1 MALDSAGNLFIV
13 DVSNGRIR
21 KVDTLGII
29 TTVAGNGIPTGFF
42 DGEGGDPADDLGDG
56 GPATSASL
64 NGPFGVALD
73 GLGNGFIADTSNQRI
88 RRVDAATG
96 IITTVAGDGFGGSS
110 GDGGPATSA
119 RLFHPTGVALD
130 GTGNLFIADLGNHR
144 IRKVDTSGI
153 ITTVAG
159 DGFGGFS
166 GYGGPATSA
175 SLNLPHGVALDGAG
189 NLFIAD
195 QFKHRIRKVDTSGII
210 TTVAGNG
217 SATFP
222 GDGGP
227 ATSAR
232 LFHPT
237 GVALDGAGNLF
248 IADSSNHRVRKVDT
262 SGIIT
267 TVAGNGSFG
276 FSGDGGPATSARLG
290 SPSGVA
296 LDSSGNLFIVDLFND
311 RIRKVGSPNPPAV
324 SLSITD
330 LTFADQ
336 GVGTTS
342 TAQTVTLTNTGE
354 DLLTITSIAVSGDF
368 DQTNTCSNP
377 LAVGESCTIS
387 VTFTPTLAGT
397 RTGELTVIADSVGV
411 STVALTGTGGAGGVP
426 AVALSST
433 TLSFVDQPVGT
444 TSAAQTVTLTN
455 TGDGVLNVTGL
466 TVSGDFAQTNDC
478 APLAPSASCTV
489 NVSFSPTAGGA
500 RTGTLTIDSNDP
512 GSPDTV
518 NLTGTGTEF
527 VVTVTGG
534 GDTVTITAGGTANY
548 ELLLAPA
555 GFVGTVT
562 LTCTGVPA
570 GTTCTVTPNMVTL
583 DGTIGVAIM
592 VIVTTTAPSLLM
604 PPAGPQSGMPW
615 LPWLLGLAMTVAL
628 AEALRRRS
636 AWAGR
641 LMPQRAWPV
650 LAATLLFAALWA
662 SCGSGGPT
670 LPPAGGGIPTGGTP
684 TGTSTLVINASSGGQ
699 VVQTINL
706 TLTVN

>member
-13 DVSNGRIR
+13 DVSNGRIRKVDTSGIITTVAGNGSLFGFSGDEGPATSASLNRPIGVALDSTGNLFIGDQSNNRIR

-42 DGEGGDPADDLGDG
+42 DGEGGDPADDL
-56 GPATSASL
+56 
-64 NGPFGVALD
+64 
-73 GLGNGFIADTSNQRI
+73 
-88 RRVDAATG
+88 
-96 IITTVAGDGFGGSS
+96 
-110 GDGGPATSA
+110 
-119 RLFHPTGVALD
+119 
-130 GTGNLFIADLGNHR
+130 
-144 IRKVDTSGI
+144 
-153 ITTVAG
+153 
-159 DGFGGFS
+159 
-166 GYGGPATSA
+166 
-175 SLNLPHGVALDGAG
+175 
-189 NLFIAD
+189 
-195 QFKHRIRKVDTSGII
+195 
-210 TTVAGNG
+210 
-217 SATFP
+217 

>member
-13 DVSNGRIR
+13 DVSNGRIRKVDTSGIITTVAGNGSLFGFSGDEGPATSASLNRPIGVALDSTGNLFIGDQSNNRIR

-166 GYGGPATSA
+166 GDGGPATIA

-195 QFKHRIRKVDTSGII
+195 QFNHRIRKVDTSGII

-411 STVALTGTGGAGGVP
+411 STVALTGTGGAGGGP

-433 TLSFVDQPVGT
+433 TLSFVDQPE
-444 TSAAQTVTLTN
+444 
-455 TGDGVLNVTGL
+455 GL
-466 TVSGDFAQTNDC
+466 P
-478 APLAPSASCTV
+478 AP
-489 NVSFSPTAGGA
+489 
-500 RTGTLTIDSNDP
+500 
-512 GSPDTV
+512 
-518 NLTGTGTEF
+518 
-527 VVTVTGG
+527 
-534 GDTVTITAGGTANY
+534 
-548 ELLLAPA
+548 
-555 GFVGTVT
+555 
-562 LTCTGVPA
+562 
-570 GTTCTVTPNMVTL
+570 
-583 DGTIGVAIM
+583 
-592 VIVTTTAPSLLM
+592 
-604 PPAGPQSGMPW
+604 
-615 LPWLLGLAMTVAL
+615 
-628 AEALRRRS
+628 RR
-636 AWAGR
+636 
-641 LMPQRAWPV
+641 Q
-650 LAATLLFAALWA
+650 
-662 SCGSGGPT
+662 
-670 LPPAGGGIPTGGTP
+670 
-684 TGTSTLVINASSGGQ
+684 
-699 VVQTINL
+699 
-706 TLTVN
+706 